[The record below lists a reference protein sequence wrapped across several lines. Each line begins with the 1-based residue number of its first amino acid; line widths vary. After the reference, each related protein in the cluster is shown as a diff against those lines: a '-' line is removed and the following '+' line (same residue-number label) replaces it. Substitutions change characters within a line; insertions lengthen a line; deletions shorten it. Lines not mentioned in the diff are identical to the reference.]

1 MGGTEKGGGDT
12 KILKR
17 GQPGL
22 RDGCL
27 KKRGA
32 ETPLQTRGGVEGG
45 QGARVWVNPLKKEN
59 LWHKSFCQMLNEVL
73 KICEK

>member
-12 KILKR
+12 KLLKR

-27 KKRGA
+27 KKGGLKPPYKLGEGWRVDKGRGF
-32 ETPLQTRGGVEGG
+32 E
-45 QGARVWVNPLKKEN
+45 
-59 LWHKSFCQMLNEVL
+59 
-73 KICEK
+73 

>member
-32 ETPLQTRGGVEGG
+32 ETPLQTRGGMEGG
-45 QGARVWVNPLKKEN
+45 GWAGGGGLSESVKKG
-59 LWHKSFCQMLNEVL
+59 KFVI
-73 KICEK
+73 KIFLSDVE

>member
-45 QGARVWVNPLKKEN
+45 QGARV
-59 LWHKSFCQMLNEVL
+59 
-73 KICEK
+73 